1 MADNTKQYRWIVM
14 IKENLEI
21 FLALTLD
28 VFIAGD
34 LLWYPIEGD
43 NGTCLAPDV
52 MVVFGRPKGDRG
64 SYKQWQEQNIPPQ
77 VVFEI
82 LSPSNSK
89 REIQEKRDFYD
100 THGVEEFYVYDPE
113 RFRLS
118 GWIRDSGTLL
128 PIANMEGWISPRLSI
143 RFTKIHGSLEIYR
156 PDGRRFLTSL
166 ELEERAMA
174 AEAEIQVER
183 DRAEREQERAEQ
195 EYQRA
200 QQERQRAQQERERAE
215 QEHQRAQQEH
225 QRAERLAAQLR
236 ALGIEPE
243 G

>member
-1 MADNTKQYRWIVM
+1 MTTSSPPTPEIIYPESDGKPMADNTKQYRWIVM

-21 FLALTLD
+21 FLAPTLD

-43 NGTCLAPDV
+43 NVTCLAPDV

-100 THGVEEFYVYDPE
+100 THGVEEFYVYDPD

-128 PIANMEGWISPRLSI
+128 PIANMEGWVSPRLSI

-195 EYQRA
+195 EHQ
-200 QQERQRAQQERERAE
+200 RAE
-215 QEHQRAQQEH
+215 QERL
-225 QRAERLAAQLR
+225 RAERLAAQLR

-243 G
+243 N

>member
-1 MADNTKQYRWIVM
+1 MAVSPSSTAEIIYPESDGKPMADNTKQYRWIVM

-21 FLALTLD
+21 FLADTLD

-43 NGTCLAPDV
+43 NVTCAAPDV
-52 MVVFGRPKGDRG
+52 MVVFGRPRGDRG
-64 SYKQWQEQNIPPQ
+64 SYQQWQEQHIPPQ

-82 LSPSNSK
+82 VSPSNSK
-89 REIQEKRDFYD
+89 QEIQAKRDFYD
-100 THGVEEFYVYDPE
+100 THGVEEFYVYDPD
-113 RFRLS
+113 RLRLS
-118 GWIRDSGTLL
+118 GWFRESQGLL
-128 PIANMEGWISPRLSI
+128 PIATMEGWVSPRLSI
-143 RFTKIHGSLEIYR
+143 RFTKIHGNLEIYR

-166 ELEERAMA
+166 ELEARAMA

-183 DRAEREQERAEQ
+183 DRAEREQ
-195 EYQRA
+195 
-200 QQERQRAQQERERAE
+200 
-215 QEHQRAQQEH
+215 

-243 G
+243 V

>member
-21 FLALTLD
+21 FLAPTLD

-43 NGTCLAPDV
+43 NVTCLAPDV

-100 THGVEEFYVYDPE
+100 THGVEEFYVYDPD